1 MRLCLYPA
9 RRDAPWPSDTLRCRY
24 HSDNNRRFGAKVDA
38 ADQIGFRVWGNWRTV
53 RQTRQYRIKRRGET
67 WGSRSRVGRK
77 FWRIWRVEVGPWIG
91 LLLWDGMFC
100 IIEMLINY
108 AGAVIALPALPSLAG
123 DILDGTCD
131 SLDRPMYLANEAIAE
146 AARFRSALGAIA
158 SVGVRG

>member
-1 MRLCLYPA
+1 
-9 RRDAPWPSDTLRCRY
+9 
-24 HSDNNRRFGAKVDA
+24 VE
-38 ADQIGFRVWGNWRTV
+38 
-53 RQTRQYRIKRRGET
+53 RRGEVDPASEENS
-67 WGSRSRVGRK
+67 GESG
-77 FWRIWRVEVGPWIG
+77 EQM
-91 LLLWDGMFC
+91 LLWDGMFC